1 MPPPV
6 PLDPRWDELVRYHL
20 ACVQRAGLAQS
31 VEYSA
36 ADSWVMLPFATEQF
50 LAGTA
55 DSVPVGPEL
64 RQLFDGAGR
73 EEAVFYGWPLVVAL
87 DRRGVRRVAPVAVTA
102 LEPPTA
108 EETAALAKDAE
119 PYLNPALLSEDFF
132 PPEALAA
139 ARAVAASG
147 LAFGDAEGLAVQLAD
162 VLIALGFDDRAALD
176 PQRLSAT
183 PRPRSPG
190 VYNAAVA
197 YRGASNGATAGLV
210 EELTQLRTRPDW
222 SRTAARYL
230 LEQAPEVALP
240 DEPAQVAPLTLNDS
254 QEQALAA
261 TGVLPVTVITGPP
274 GTGKSQL
281 VAATVAAAWL
291 RGETVLVASTN
302 NEAVKVAVER
312 AHEIDDGLLIRT
324 GNAEHREALP
334 PTLEALA
341 GRPVPPGVSPTVSQR
356 QLEVAVA
363 NRTRLHDALAQRAA
377 LEGELGQLALDLE
390 ARRTLLWG
398 QPRPSPVHDRRVQL
412 ARRARRVERSYLFT
426 AARTRRTL
434 AAAEVPTD
442 RVVQLA
448 DLAEWAEAEL
458 RWDALQAA
466 ITALGARDP
475 ETERDQLAAADHAWE
490 QASLT
495 AVQQTVATRIS
506 AGATALKHL
515 ARLRRGAPTARMA
528 AVAGTLPS
536 ATGWACTALSAGRN
550 FPLTAGLFDLV
561 VIDEASQCGVAEV
574 LPLAYRAKRLVIV
587 GDPNQLTPV
596 VTLAP
601 RDVATI
607 AASVGSTQDDLHAR
621 AVSYG
626 QDSAFTA
633 FARRAGRPPFLL
645 DEHYRC
651 HPEIAAYVNEAFYGG
666 SLRVL
671 TDVSRQD
678 GTVRGLHWL
687 QVAGHTEPGPR
698 SGAVNHAE
706 ADAIV
711 RWVLDHPDERGSLGV
726 VTPFAAQAELIE
738 DELRRA
744 LGEEQWTARGV
755 AVGTAH
761 RFQGGE
767 RDIVLFSPV
776 LASDARHGTA
786 RWVEEQRN
794 LVNVAVSRARR
805 ALVVAGDALAL
816 AQLPTPTLAA
826 LADAARREH
835 PTPSSIDRDD
845 RRLHSEAERR
855 LYAALTEAGLEVQ
868 LKPVVDGYELDF
880 AVVAADG
887 RQIDV
892 ECDGTQHTDVR
903 GRQRRQDLVRDL
915 VLQRLG
921 WQVLRIPA
929 WRCLTEPRAA
939 AHDVADAQGGHP
951 VRGACAAP
959 G

>member
-1 MPPPV
+1 MRRVAERRIALKYAATCRRCRQTLPAGTTARWDPDTKSTACLQCSTQTHDRAGAPAHGGAVAGARPPV
-6 PLDPRWDELVRYHL
+6 PGATGPVAPPLPLDPLWDELVRYHL
-20 ACVQRAGLAQS
+20 ACVQRAGLARS

-36 ADSWVMLPFATEQF
+36 ADSWAVLPFATEQL

-73 EEAVFYGWPLVVAL
+73 EEAVFYGWPLVVVS
-87 DRRGVRRVAPVAVTA
+87 DRRRVRRVAPLAVTA
-102 LEPPTA
+102 LESPTP

-132 PPEALAA
+132 PPEALSA
-139 ARAVAASG
+139 ARAVAAGG
-147 LAFGDAEGLAVQLAD
+147 LAFGDAEGLAVQLAE
-162 VLIALGFDDRAALD
+162 VLIALGFDDRATLD

-183 PRPRSPG
+183 PRPRTPG

-197 YRGASNGATAGLV
+197 YRGASNGATAGLL

-222 SRTAARYL
+222 SQTAARYL
-230 LEQAPEVALP
+230 LEPAPEVALP
-240 DEPAQVAPLTLNDS
+240 DEPAQVSPLTLNDS

-312 AHEIDDGLLIRT
+312 AHKIDDGLLIRT

-341 GRPVPPGVSPTVSQR
+341 ARPVPPGVSQAVSQR

-363 NRTRLHDALAQRAA
+363 TRTRLHDALAQRAA

-390 ARRTLLWG
+390 ARRTMLWG
-398 QPRPSPVHDRRVQL
+398 QPTPSPVHDRRVQL
-412 ARRARRVERSYLFT
+412 ARRARRVKRSFLFT

-442 RVVQLA
+442 RAVQLA
-448 DLAEWAEAEL
+448 DLAGWAEAEL

-466 ITALGARDP
+466 ITALGPRDP
-475 ETERDQLAAADHAWE
+475 EKERDQLTAADHAWE

-506 AGATALKHL
+506 AGAIALKHL
-515 ARLRRGAPTARMA
+515 ARLRRGAPAARLA
-528 AVAGTLPS
+528 AVAETLPS

-550 FPLTAGLFDLV
+550 FPLVAGLFDLV

-607 AASVGSTQDDLHAR
+607 AASL
-621 AVSYG
+621 
-626 QDSAFTA
+626 
-633 FARRAGRPPFLL
+633 
-645 DEHYRC
+645 
-651 HPEIAAYVNEAFYGG
+651 
-666 SLRVL
+666 
-671 TDVSRQD
+671 
-678 GTVRGLHWL
+678 
-687 QVAGHTEPGPR
+687 
-698 SGAVNHAE
+698 GA
-706 ADAIV
+706 I
-711 RWVLDHPDERGSLGV
+711 
-726 VTPFAAQAELIE
+726 
-738 DELRRA
+738 
-744 LGEEQWTARGV
+744 
-755 AVGTAH
+755 
-761 RFQGGE
+761 
-767 RDIVLFSPV
+767 
-776 LASDARHGTA
+776 
-786 RWVEEQRN
+786 
-794 LVNVAVSRARR
+794 
-805 ALVVAGDALAL
+805 
-816 AQLPTPTLAA
+816 
-826 LADAARREH
+826 
-835 PTPSSIDRDD
+835 
-845 RRLHSEAERR
+845 
-855 LYAALTEAGLEVQ
+855 
-868 LKPVVDGYELDF
+868 
-880 AVVAADG
+880 
-887 RQIDV
+887 
-892 ECDGTQHTDVR
+892 
-903 GRQRRQDLVRDL
+903 
-915 VLQRLG
+915 
-921 WQVLRIPA
+921 
-929 WRCLTEPRAA
+929 
-939 AHDVADAQGGHP
+939 
-951 VRGACAAP
+951 
-959 G
+959 